1 MCVEII
7 GWMASWEWGGGEG
20 QIGDQKR
27 DTEARRMRQDKS
39 DDEQSEGRQ
48 TQKAG

>member
-7 GWMASWEWGGGEG
+7 GWMASWGEGKGG
-20 QIGDQKR
+20 QIGDQRR
-27 DTEARRMRQDKS
+27 DMEARRMRQDKS

-48 TQKAG
+48 T